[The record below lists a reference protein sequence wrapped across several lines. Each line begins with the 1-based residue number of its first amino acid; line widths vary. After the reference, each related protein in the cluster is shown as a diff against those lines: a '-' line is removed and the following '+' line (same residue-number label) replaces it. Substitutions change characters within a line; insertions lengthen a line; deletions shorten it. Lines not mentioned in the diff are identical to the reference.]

1 MMMLITLK
9 AKEME
14 EIVFSECVVWEEV
27 VDRFLV

>member
-1 MMMLITLK
+1 MLLIILK

-14 EIVFSECVVWEEV
+14 EIVSSECVVWEEV